1 MKRDSADEKAETPS
15 IPRPQR
21 RLRPDPDDEN
31 YELPPGSVSRKRFAA
46 VFGAASTV
54 VVIAGVSFFS
64 IGMVLGASLGPGLG
78 GFVAQFD
85 NVSYTQNKAD
95 IYPVVAPHP
104 ACENAPQLEANL
116 EGKTYLNG
124 NVTFYK
130 DMPLPDS
137 FGPNQI
143 ARISIVADSG
153 TSRIEVTDLNLRLTA
168 LNAENISLGNTTL
181 REFGPNQYEDT
192 GDPNESFAPVGNAS
206 LNPNSDASRVP
217 EYGIDAETFVLPDGG
232 VAAANQVTLDSISLR
247 NLDLFVV
254 IDNESDLSNPAPRVV
269 EPNNRTCSSL
279 AKSTRS

>member
-1 MKRDSADEKAETPS
+1 VKTDSADEKAETPS

-31 YELPPGSVSRKRFAA
+31 YEHPPGSVSRKRFAA

-54 VVIAGVSFFS
+54 VVLAGVSFFS

-78 GFVAQFD
+78 GFVADFD
-85 NVSYTQNKAD
+85 NVSYTQDKAD

-104 ACENAPQLEANL
+104 ACEDAPQLEADL
-116 EGKTYLNG
+116 EGKTYLKG
-124 NVTFYK
+124 DVTFYK

-137 FGPNQI
+137 FGPNRI

-181 REFGPNQYEDT
+181 REFGPNQYDT
-192 GDPNESFAPVGNAS
+192 GDANDSFAPVGNAS

-232 VAAANQVTLDSISLR
+232 VAAAHQVTLGSINLR
-247 NLDLFVV
+247 NLDLFVA
-254 IDNESDLSNPAPRVV
+254 ISDEDNLSNPAPRVV

-279 AKSTRS
+279 AESTQS